1 MCLLVFAWHAHPD
14 YPLVLAGNR
23 DEFYTRRTRP
33 AAWWGQAVSLLAGR
47 DEEAGGTWFGIT
59 RRGRLAALTNVR
71 APSERNPHA
80 PSRGALVLAALQT
93 QERVDCWIERHS
105 QRTPLF
111 NGFNLLAGD
120 IMPTESEPA
129 GALHY
134 YSNRLDTPTRAL
146 APGVYGLS
154 NAFLDTPWPKVTRAV
169 AQFACSIANRVRM
182 DDLLALMGD
191 RELARD
197 IELPSTGVPLDW
209 ERQLSS
215 IQIRANG
222 YGTRATTALTVRADG
237 LVTLIERSFDVNDPE
252 HWSDR
257 HFEFMIDTASRPARL
272 KAPGSN

>member
-1 MCLLVFAWHAHPD
+1 MCLIVFAWHAHPD
-14 YPLVLAGNR
+14 YPLIVAGNR

-80 PSRGALVLAALQT
+80 PSRGALVLATLQT
-93 QERVDCWIERHS
+93 QERVDHWIERHAH
-105 QRTPLF
+105 RTPLF

-120 IMPTESEPA
+120 IMPTENEPA

-134 YSNRLDTPTRAL
+134 YSNRVEAPSRVL
-146 APGVYGLS
+146 APGIYGLS
-154 NAFLDTPWPKVTRAV
+154 NAFLDTPWPKVTKAV
-169 AQFACSIANRVRM
+169 GQFACKIANCVRM
-182 DDLLALMGD
+182 DDLLSLMSD
-191 RELARD
+191 REVARD
-197 IELPSTGVPLDW
+197 SELPSTGVPLDW
-209 ERQLSS
+209 ERALSS

-222 YGTRATTALTVRADG
+222 YGTRATTAVTVRADG
-237 LVTLIERSFDVNDPE
+237 LVSYVERSFDVDDPE
-252 HWSDR
+252 QWSDR

-272 KAPGSN
+272 KAPDSN

>member
-1 MCLLVFAWHAHPD
+1 MCLIVFAWHAHPD

-33 AAWWGQAVSLLAGR
+33 AAWWGQAVSLLAGQ

-71 APSERNPHA
+71 APTERNPHA

-93 QERVDCWIERHS
+93 PEPVDRWLQRHAH
-105 QRTPLF
+105 RTPVF

-120 IMPTESEPA
+120 IMPGGSRAA
-129 GALHY
+129 GTLHY
-134 YSNRLDTPTRAL
+134 YSNRLEDPVRPL
-146 APGVYGLS
+146 APGIYGIS

-169 AQFACSIANRVRM
+169 AQFACSIANRVRAE
-182 DDLLALMGD
+182 DLLELMGD

-197 IELPSTGVPLDW
+197 VELPSTGVPVDW
-209 ERQLSS
+209 ERALSA

-222 YGTRATTALTVRADG
+222 YGTRATTIVTVRADG
-237 LVTLIERSFDVNDPE
+237 LVSFLERTFDPLDPQ

-257 HFEFMIDTASRPARL
+257 TFEFMIDTASRMARI
-272 KAPGSN
+272 KAPGPN